1 MTAVDWDR
9 VWRFAELRW
18 RCGTS
23 AGFVAACTG
32 DAGRA
37 RAAAELGARAYAIA
51 PLDLR
56 ALEAIAEELAVME
69 RELEGHPL
77 RPVDPA
83 PDEFDRIIREHAR
96 DVLRTLLPD
105 GHQYQ
110 REYTRSSLD
119 YHFRLL
125 CHLPGLD
132 PATHRDAHYLYGR
145 ATMALDLGHA
155 AAFGRAYAR
164 LRALWEANRPE
175 EEDV

>member
-1 MTAVDWDR
+1 MTAVDRDL

-32 DAGRA
+32 DARRA
-37 RAAAELGARAYAIA
+37 RTAAELGTRAYAVA

-69 RELEGHPL
+69 RELDDHPL
-77 RPVDPA
+77 KPVDPA
-83 PDEFDRIIREHAR
+83 PDELDRIIREHAR
-96 DVLRTLLPD
+96 DVLRPLLPD
-105 GHQYQ
+105 GHQQ
-110 REYTRSSLD
+110 HWEYTRSSLD

-125 CHLPGLD
+125 CGLPDLD
-132 PATHRDAHYLYGR
+132 PAAHRDAHYLYGR
-145 ATMALDLGHA
+145 ATMALDLGHS
-155 AAFGRAYAR
+155 AAFGRAYAQ

-175 EEDV
+175 DDA